1 MDDLVGHVVDKGEQ
15 DGAEPRT
22 LLRETNGNAGCD
34 NTQAG
39 KLDGVADT
47 GDRAHE
53 GNLDGLNGVV
63 IKLLAGIEGGLALV
77 LHRNDDG
84 VDERGEHRGGV
95 KEVLVALKC
104 VIAVDIGNERLEL
117 PDGGSALLLGV
128 RRAEHQPPDTGEES
142 TDDTLLLLLGQP
154 VSGLRG
160 DGGVSH

>member
-1 MDDLVGHVVDKGEQ
+1 MTAGQCPKNRIEHGLQVEGGTARGDNERSGDRNELCGHGADHDHAQDRKALGEGLHLTRCHSLGNKASAQLHAQAATEPVDDLVGHVVDKGEQ

-34 NTQAG
+34 NTQVG

-47 GDRAHE
+47 GNRAHE

-84 VDERGEHRGGV
+84 VDE
-95 KEVLVALKC
+95 
-104 VIAVDIGNERLEL
+104 
-117 PDGGSALLLGV
+117 
-128 RRAEHQPPDTGEES
+128 
-142 TDDTLLLLLGQP
+142 
-154 VSGLRG
+154 
-160 DGGVSH
+160 